1 MLNIGNKKLK
11 DANIGTTPLDS
22 IYLRSTLIW
31 KKIKYVQWYDPEF
44 KRIILEKYNNGKEM
58 KERNI
63 SWSRFK
69 DVIKPLS
76 EYVES

>member
-1 MLNIGNKKLK
+1 MPITEHT
-11 DANIGTTPLDS
+11 GTVECYSQYEL
-22 IYLRSTLIW
+22 
-31 KKIKYVQWYDPEF
+31 
-44 KRIILEKYNNGKEM
+44 

-69 DVIKPLS
+69 DIIKPLS

>member
-22 IYLRSTLIW
+22 IYLGSTLIQ
-31 KKIKYVQWYDPEF
+31 KKIKYVQWYE
-44 KRIILEKYNNGKEM
+44 L

-63 SWSRFK
+63 GWSRFK
-69 DVIKPLS
+69 DIIKPLS
-76 EYVES
+76 EYVEP